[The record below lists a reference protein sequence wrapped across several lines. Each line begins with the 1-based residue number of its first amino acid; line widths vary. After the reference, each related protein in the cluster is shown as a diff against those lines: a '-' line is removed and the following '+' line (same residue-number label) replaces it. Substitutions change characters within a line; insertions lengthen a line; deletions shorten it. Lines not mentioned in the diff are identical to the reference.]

1 MKKLVVFLL
10 LITNALTSYGA
21 GFNVVEKESPFDN
34 GSTKAYQ
41 FFEIIEKKLE
51 KFNTDEDKAKY
62 LEKLKDAITNF
73 LLNKHKDNDENCKA
87 VEFLKMLV
95 IKELSLYTN
104 PIITQKEIEVEY
116 EYPEEIVE
124 MYSDGN
130 LNGVINYYL
139 KEHKKDEYN
148 LIPLINLA
156 YSYYNLEDYDN
167 ALIYLNKILELD
179 KTNNFAIENKL
190 NILTKN
196 EQYYAKIDF
205 LKNLIQN
212 NGTSEVKTDKT
223 PEETQSYIDN
233 INKQIGDI
241 YLSLG
246 DYENSEIYYIKLVN
260 LDKTDLLDNLNSQ
273 KQEEDKTYNFYKD
286 SNFTKDLFV
295 SWVSETGKAFQ
306 KEKKFISAI
315 RFYNLGLEKYDDEL
329 DFCDKKANI
338 YIILE
343 KYEKALEIINN
354 CLEKGKSADLYF
366 KKAEIY
372 NKKGEE
378 TKALQNYIETIK
390 LAPQNV
396 EALKAAGVILENQ
409 NKIKEAKMIYQK
421 AYDASFDVKIL
432 NKIYELEKILE
443 EDEKNN

>member
-10 LITNALTSYGA
+10 LITNALTSYWA
-21 GFNVVEKESPFDN
+21 WFNVVEKESPFDN
-34 GSTKAYQ
+34 WSTKAYQ

-124 MYSDGN
+124 MYSDWN
-130 LNGVINYYL
+130 LNWVINYYL

-212 NGTSEVKTDKT
+212 NWTSEVKTDKT

-233 INKQIGDI
+233 INKQIWDI
-241 YLSLG
+241 YLSLW

-295 SWVSETGKAFQ
+295 SWVSETWKAFQ

-354 CLEKGKSADLYF
+354 CLEKWKSADLYF

-372 NKKGEE
+372 NKKWEE

-396 EALKAAGVILENQ
+396 EALKAAWVILENQ